1 MLYSVQVFFSRI
13 KWHGRLSFART
24 FIVLLFFQ
32 FVGISS
38 TCFAQAHPFVNAVP
52 EEILSGFTLAEGP
65 LWLAD
70 SSLIFSD
77 VPNDIIYQWKPG
89 QTTASTYLSPSGE
102 SNGLTLDL
110 AGNVLMA
117 QHKKRRIA
125 RLNKD
130 GSETEIISRYDDKK
144 FNSPNDM
151 AVKSNGSIY
160 FTDPDYGDNQ
170 LELGYHGIFVVNTD
184 GQIWLLDKTLNQPN
198 GIAFSPDE
206 TKLYVTS
213 FEADIWVWDV
223 DSDTTIT
230 NKQFFI
236 QMPGGYADGIKVD
249 QNGLIYAATF
259 GLGGIWIIDP
269 DGSKIDLIPVPE
281 SVTNLNWG
289 DPERSILYITGE
301 HAVYRLSVIT
311 DIKNNINKPENF
323 SLYQNYP
330 NPFNP
335 ETSIHFTVPKMS
347 RVSLAIYDILGRKI
361 RALVSETKAAGS
373 YNVTWNGKNNQ
384 GQPLASGLYF
394 YKLQAGEF
402 SATKKMMLL
411 K

>member
-1 MLYSVQVFFSRI
+1 MIHSVQVFYSRTKLHGLFS
-13 KWHGRLSFART
+13 SAQT

-38 TCFAQAHPFVNAVP
+38 TCFAQEHPFVNAVP
-52 EEILSGFTLAEGP
+52 EKILSGFQLAEGP

-89 QTTASTYLSPSGE
+89 EDTASTYYSPSGE

-130 GSETEIISRYDDKK
+130 GSETEIISRYDGNK

-160 FTDPDYGDNQ
+160 FTDPDYGGNP
-170 LELGYHGIFVVNTD
+170 LEFDYKGIFVMNTE

-213 FEADIWVWDV
+213 FPADIWVWDV

-236 QMPGGYADGIKVD
+236 QMQGGYADGIKVD
-249 QNGLIYAATF
+249 QNGLIYAATWN
-259 GLGGIWIIDP
+259 LGGIWIIDP

-289 DPERSILYITGE
+289 DPDGKTLYITGE
-301 HAVYRLSVIT
+301 HAVYRLRPNDPT
-311 DIKNNINKPENF
+311 DIKDNADKPENF

-335 ETSIHFTVPKMS
+335 TTTISYQLKTQSDVQLI
-347 RVSLAIYDILGRKI
+347 IYDITGREIKTFVNK
-361 RALVSETKAAGS
+361 RQNAGQHS
-373 YNVTWNGKNNQ
+373 VTFNATG
-384 GQPLASGLYF
+384 LASGIYI
-394 YKLQAGEF
+394 YKIKAGRF
-402 SATKKMMLL
+402 VQSRKMILL